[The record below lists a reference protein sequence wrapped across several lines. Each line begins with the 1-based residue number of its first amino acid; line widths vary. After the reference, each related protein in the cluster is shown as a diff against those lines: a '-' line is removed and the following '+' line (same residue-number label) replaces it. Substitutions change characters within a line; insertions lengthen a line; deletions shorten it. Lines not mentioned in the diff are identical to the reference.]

1 MRAKISDNT
10 TYAVEYYDPENYISL
25 NDSGTSHMAAVDQ
38 WGNAV
43 SLTTTVN
50 FYWGSQVMT
59 ADGIILND
67 EMDDFSRY
75 VVRWSDCS
83 ESCSM
88 MSTALARRTASDSL
102 LAPSTILSTLL
113 LLTHLAITQPFL

>member
-1 MRAKISDNT
+1 
-10 TYAVEYYDPENYISL
+10 
-25 NDSGTSHMAAVDQ
+25 MAAVDQ

-75 VVRWSDCS
+75 VLPRCTFRGVILKDIYSPGQ
-83 ESCSM
+83 
-88 MSTALARRTASDSL
+88 TNGFGF
-102 LAPSTILSTLL
+102 APSPINFIEYVS
-113 LLTHLAITQPFL
+113 

>member
-1 MRAKISDNT
+1 
-10 TYAVEYYDPENYISL
+10 
-25 NDSGTSHMAAVDQ
+25 MAAVDQ

-75 VVRWSDCS
+75 VFRRRNCS
-83 ESCSM
+83 RPYSKKTF
-88 MSTALARRTASDSL
+88 TAQARRTALDSL
-102 LAPSTILSTLL
+102 PAPSTSLSMLL
-113 LLTHLAITQPFL
+113 YPSIPFHS